1 MSAMEENTIQEPT
14 LLDWRGLKGPEAIV
28 NTARAVKRLD
38 GRPGVLRIL
47 ADDAAF
53 PSDLA
58 SWCRVTRSQLLQLE
72 QDPAGGFA
80 ALVQVNGRH
89 EVTRRVE
96 RFDVLGP
103 HALANGNLDCR
114 GMLCPEPILAL
125 ARTLRGLQPGS
136 AIEVLAD
143 DPAFPMDVRGWCRST
158 GADLA
163 TLDERDGVY
172 RAVVRARRHN
182 EPRPAD
188 TAHDEDT
195 IEPDT
200 VLGGMMAPSRPVPR
214 STPQATAIPA
224 APPAAIPA
232 AIPAAMPAAMPAPI
246 PAPMAA
252 AMPAAQ
258 PVGRPEAQPA
268 LPADGGI
275 RVDLGGL
282 TPEELAAV
290 LDSLSK
296 VSVEGSQVTV
306 TGVHKQFARHVV
318 DWCAR
323 GGHALVRL
331 ETSGNPM
338 LAMVR
343 LRQGV
348 ALPAGPADAATS
360 LVPAGS
366 AQATTPARH
375 GCAILVLRSDME
387 AVLAALMTANT
398 AASAGMPAS
407 ILFAFWGINVLRG
420 DEPRRDAP
428 REKVSLVQRVLKLMM
443 PRGPRRQRLG
453 KLSFAGAGGLLVR
466 FLMKR
471 RRLLLVEDLMEQA
484 CALNVRFLV
493 CTMSMSVMGVT
504 RRELMGLP
512 NIELGGIAAF
522 VDDARSAGINLVF

>member
-1 MSAMEENTIQEPT
+1 MNAMDENTIPEPT

-38 GRPGVLRIL
+38 GRPSVLRIL
-47 ADDAAF
+47 ADDHAF
-53 PSDLA
+53 PTDLA

-72 QDPAGGFA
+72 QEPSGGFA
-80 ALVQVNGRH
+80 ALVQVNAAH
-89 EVTRRVE
+89 EVTRRV
-96 RFDVLGP
+96 DLLGQP
-103 HALANGNLDCR
+103 GFANGNLDCR

-163 TLDERDGVY
+163 TLDESDGVY
-172 RAVVRARRHN
+172 RAVIRARARS

-188 TAHDEDT
+188 TARQEDAV
-195 IEPDT
+195 ELDT
-200 VLGGMMAPSRPVPR
+200 VTGGTMVLARPATR
-214 STPQATAIPA
+214 ATPPATMIPA
-224 APPAAIPA
+224 APPAARA
-232 AIPAAMPAAMPAPI
+232 TGQVAT
-246 PAPMAA
+246 
-252 AMPAAQ
+252 Q
-258 PVGRPEAQPA
+258 PV
-268 LPADGGI
+268 LPADSGI

-282 TPEELAAV
+282 APEELAGV

-306 TGVHKQFARHVV
+306 TGVHRQFARHVV

-338 LAMVR
+338 MAMVR
-343 LRQGV
+343 LRQGT
-348 ALPAGPADAATS
+348 ALAAEPAEPAATS

-366 AQATTPARH
+366 ALATTPARH
-375 GCAILVLRSDME
+375 GCALLVLRSDME
-387 AVLAALMTANT
+387 AVLAALMTANM

-420 DEPRRDAP
+420 DQPRRDVP

-443 PRGPRRQRLG
+443 PRGPKRQRLG

-471 RRLLLVEDLMEQA
+471 RRVLRIEDLMAQA

-504 RRELMGLP
+504 RRDLMDLP

-522 VDDARSAGINLVF
+522 VDNARDAGINLVF

>member
-1 MSAMEENTIQEPT
+1 MSAMEENTIPEPT

-38 GRPGVLRIL
+38 GRPSVLRIL
-47 ADDAAF
+47 ADDDAF
-53 PSDLA
+53 PTDLA

-80 ALVQVNGRH
+80 ALVQVNGAH
-89 EVTRRVE
+89 EVTRRV
-96 RFDVLGP
+96 DVLGQQGF
-103 HALANGNLDCR
+103 ANGNLDCR

-163 TLDERDGVY
+163 TLDESGGVY
-172 RAVVRARRHN
+172 RAVIRARARN
-182 EPRPAD
+182 EARPAD
-188 TAHDEDT
+188 TEREEDT

-200 VLGGMMAPSRPVPR
+200 IMGGVMVPTRPATR
-214 STPQATAIPA
+214 STPAAPLMAAAAAAPQAARPA
-224 APPAAIPA
+224 APTATPPAARA
-232 AIPAAMPAAMPAPI
+232 TGQVAT
-246 PAPMAA
+246 
-252 AMPAAQ
+252 
-258 PVGRPEAQPA
+258 QPA
-268 LPADGGI
+268 LPADSGI

-282 TPEELAAV
+282 APEELAAV

-306 TGVHKQFARHVV
+306 SGVHKQFARHVV

-338 LAMVR
+338 IAMVR
-343 LRQGV
+343 LRQG
-348 ALPAGPADAATS
+348 APPSAGPAGATATS

-366 AQATTPARH
+366 ALAMTPDRQ

-387 AVLAALMTANT
+387 AVLAALMTANM
-398 AASAGMPAS
+398 AASTGMPAS

-420 DEPRRDAP
+420 DQPRRDVP

-443 PRGPRRQRLG
+443 PRGPKRQRLG

-471 RRLLLVEDLMEQA
+471 RKVLRVEDLMEQA

-504 RRELMGLP
+504 RRDLMDLP
-512 NIELGGIAAF
+512 NIELAGIAAF